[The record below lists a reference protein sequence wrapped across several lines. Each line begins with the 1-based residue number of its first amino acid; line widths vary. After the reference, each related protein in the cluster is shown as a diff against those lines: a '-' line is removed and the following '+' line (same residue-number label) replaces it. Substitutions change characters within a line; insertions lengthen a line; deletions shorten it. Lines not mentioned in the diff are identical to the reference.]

1 MASHNKQLWQTVLF
15 LFLSKFVKQADQT
28 FAQKQLINAKNV
40 ELASR
45 FSEMV
50 GDSTSEDKIKL
61 TLIKALKLLE
71 KDGLMLRVD
80 ETTLRLSNDGFVL
93 MQNEVKTAM
102 TKISQNFPETKVQEK
117 PAPSVQ

>member
-45 FSEMV
+45 FAEMV

-61 TLIKALKLLE
+61 TLIKALNLLE

-117 PAPSVQ
+117 PAPAVQ